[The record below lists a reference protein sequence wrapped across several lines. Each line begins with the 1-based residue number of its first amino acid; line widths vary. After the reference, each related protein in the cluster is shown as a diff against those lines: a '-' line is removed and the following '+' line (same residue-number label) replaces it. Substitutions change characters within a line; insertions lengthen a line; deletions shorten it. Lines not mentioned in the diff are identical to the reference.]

1 MNFIFKRIY
10 TTDKRPFKMKSYKF
24 SNGDSLAWTMYDGES
39 LNTTAYRQPSCDDL
53 TMEDFMTVE
62 GMKKLDDPKY
72 KAQKCEEEDLKD
84 VLMYEYAVVT
94 WNNHPEFEEC
104 MPMKF
109 DKITVGDVIRA
120 VVNRHEKLR
129 GNPMH
134 ICCLDALYY
143 DEDEHR
149 IHLVFGS

>member
-1 MNFIFKRIY
+1 
-10 TTDKRPFKMKSYKF
+10 MKSYKF

-39 LNTTAYRQPSCDDL
+39 LNTKVYRQPKIDL
-53 TMEDFMTVE
+53 TADDFMTVE

-72 KAQKCEEEDLKD
+72 QMKKCEEDDLKD

-104 MPMKF
+104 MPMKL
-109 DKITVGDVIRA
+109 DKITLGDVIWA
-120 VVNRHEKLR
+120 VVHRHQKLR
-129 GNPMH
+129 GNPVR

-143 DEDEHR
+143 DEDQHR